1 MMESRA
7 EATRTP
13 AVSFRSI
20 WSWDFVCRIVGASF
34 FVYLV
39 MLNAQE
45 LGHFLRRHPEVGS
58 FHFSVSVFAKL
69 SIIMF
74 IGLHCVLFVVRLRP
88 LEKSRGALPRLMA
101 IAGSFFFFLLAIPQ
115 GNPSLLRMIV
125 GTLMLCLGTCLAIL
139 ALSRLGRSYSM
150 MPEARKLVTRG
161 FYSIVRHPMYLSEE
175 IAIAGIVIQS
185 RFPYAVAL
193 FVIHLWIQIQRMK
206 NEEKVLQKSFP
217 EYEDYKLRTSMLIPH
232 VY

>member
-1 MMESRA
+1 MMESRI
-7 EATRTP
+7 EATTTP
-13 AVSFRSI
+13 ALSFSSI
-20 WSWDFVCRIVGASF
+20 WSWDFICRIIGASF

-39 MLNAQE
+39 ILNAQG
-45 LGHFLRRHPEVGS
+45 LGHFLGRHPEMGT
-58 FHFSVSVFAKL
+58 FHFSVSILAKL

-74 IGLHCVLFVVRLRP
+74 IGLHCLLFVVRWRP
-88 LEKSRGALPRLMA
+88 IEKSRGPLPRMMA

-115 GNPSLLRMIV
+115 GNPSLWRMII
-125 GTLMLCLGTCLAIL
+125 GTLLLCFGTSLAIL

-150 MPEARKLVTRG
+150 MPEARKLVTTG

-185 RFPYAVAL
+185 RFPYALAL
-193 FVIHLWIQIQRMK
+193 FTIHLWIQIQRMK
-206 NEEKVLQKSFP
+206 NEEKVLLNTFP
-217 EYEDYKLRTSMLIPH
+217 EYQGYKLRTARLIPH